1 MSTSTVLLLGLTV
14 GLPCTLLAL
23 AIVYHARAGAS
34 RMPAADEGWD
44 PAAEDASYDFVP
56 FEAPAQPAP
65 FAMPAYDTHVTP
77 DLAPEPTLAFEPSA
91 RIEEPAP
98 ELLELRQTVADLQ
111 QQLAGQRLAVA
122 GLLSERDRAP
132 EPVRAPAPIAVEAPE
147 ELAATDLG
155 GAVRRL
161 AAEGLSERSIA
172 RRLHV
177 GLEEVRLVSRR
188 ERVS

>member
-23 AIVYHARAGAS
+23 AIVYHARAAAA

-44 PAAEDASYDFVP
+44 PTIEDAAYDFAP
-56 FEAPAQPAP
+56 FEAPAAPAP
-65 FAMPAYDTHVTP
+65 FAVPAQN
-77 DLAPEPTLAFEPSA
+77 LAPEPALAFEPVTH
-91 RIEEPAP
+91 IEEPAP
-98 ELLELRQTVADLQ
+98 ELIELRQTVADLQ

-122 GLLSERDRAP
+122 GLLSERERAA
-132 EPVRAPAPIAVEAPE
+132 EPVRTPAAPVFEAPE
-147 ELAATDLG
+147 APEALAATDLG

-161 AAEGLSERSIA
+161 ASEGLSERSIA

>member
-1 MSTSTVLLLGLTV
+1 MLGLTV

-23 AIVYHARAGAS
+23 AIVYHARAAAA
-34 RMPAADEGWD
+34 RMPAADDGWD
-44 PAAEDASYDFVP
+44 PAVEDAAYDFAP
-56 FEAPAQPAP
+56 FEAPVQPARAIP
-65 FAMPAYDTHVTP
+65 EY
-77 DLAPEPTLAFEPSA
+77 DLAPQAALSFEPA
-91 RIEEPAP
+91 VGTPLPDP
-98 ELLELRQTVADLQ
+98 ELTALRQSVADLQ

-122 GLLSERDRAP
+122 GLLSERERAT
-132 EPVRAPAPIAVEAPE
+132 EPVRTAATPAFVAPEAPE
-147 ELAATDLG
+147 EIAATDLG

-161 AAEGLSERSIA
+161 ATEGLSERSIA

>member
-1 MSTSTVLLLGLTV
+1 MSTVTILMLGLTV

-23 AIVYHARAGAS
+23 AIIYHARIAVAA

-44 PAAEDASYDFVP
+44 PRVEDDAYGFAPFDAAAEA
-56 FEAPAQPAP
+56 APAFSIP
-65 FAMPAYDTHVTP
+65 TP
-77 DLAPEPTLAFEPSA
+77 DFAPVVAPEPYAAEPD
-91 RIEEPAP
+91 PALV
-98 ELLELRQTVADLQ
+98 ELQQTVVELQ
-111 QQLAGQRLAVA
+111 QQLAGQRAAVA
-122 GLLSERDRAP
+122 GLLSGRERAP
-132 EPVRAPAPIAVEAPE
+132 ESTRTVAEAPE
-147 ELAATDLG
+147 VLAVTDLG

-161 AAEGLSERSIA
+161 HAEGLSERSIA

>member
-23 AIVYHARAGAS
+23 AIVYHARAAAA

-44 PAAEDASYDFVP
+44 PTAEDAAYDFAP
-56 FEAPAQPAP
+56 FEAPASPAP
-65 FAMPAYDTHVTP
+65 FAMPAFDV
-77 DLAPEPTLAFEPSA
+77 APEPVPTFEPIA

-98 ELLELRQTVADLQ
+98 ELIELRQTVADLQ

-122 GLLSERDRAP
+122 GLLSERERAA
-132 EPVRAPAPIAVEAPE
+132 EPVRIPAPVFEAPE
-147 ELAATDLG
+147 ALAATDLG

>member
-1 MSTSTVLLLGLTV
+1 MSTSTVLMLGLTV

-23 AIVYHARAGAS
+23 AIVYHARAAAS

-44 PAAEDASYDFVP
+44 LTTEDDAYGFAP
-56 FEAPAQPAP
+56 FKAPAQPAP
-65 FAMPAYDTHVTP
+65 FTVPAYDPH
-77 DLAPEPTLAFEPSA
+77 LAPEPALGYEPSA
-91 RIEEPAP
+91 RTEEPAP
-98 ELLELRQTVADLQ
+98 ELLELRQTVTDLQ
-111 QQLAGQRLAVA
+111 QQLAGQRLTVA
-122 GLLSERDRAP
+122 GLLSERERAA
-132 EPVRAPAPIAVEAPE
+132 EPVHTPAAPVFEAPE
-147 ELAATDLG
+147 ALAATDLG

-161 AAEGLSERSIA
+161 TSEGLSERSIA